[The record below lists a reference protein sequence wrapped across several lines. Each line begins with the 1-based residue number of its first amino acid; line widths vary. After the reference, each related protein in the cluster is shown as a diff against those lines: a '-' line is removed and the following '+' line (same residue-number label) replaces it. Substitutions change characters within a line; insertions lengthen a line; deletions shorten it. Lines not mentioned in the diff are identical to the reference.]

1 VISNF
6 WLILYIVARDIS
18 PHCCEILDS
27 LRTLPSYG
35 VRGSER
41 ARKTEGERERERE
54 RLVCACVWDLCVM
67 GYTRSIVYTV
77 ADIMRVIIIQCYQ
90 RASLFAPVKV
100 QDAVAYNHRR
110 EKSEWISRIVSTTFY
125 ERNYHIVAWDNHMY
139 LEPVDLSVIVNTAV
153 NSRSI
158 NPR

>member
-1 VISNF
+1 MISNF

-27 LRTLPSYG
+27 LRTLP
-35 VRGSER
+35 VIWSER
-41 ARKTEGERERERE
+41 KRESEKGRGRERE

-125 ERNYHIVAWDNHMY
+125 ERNYHIDVAWDNHVY

-153 NSRSI
+153 NSWSI